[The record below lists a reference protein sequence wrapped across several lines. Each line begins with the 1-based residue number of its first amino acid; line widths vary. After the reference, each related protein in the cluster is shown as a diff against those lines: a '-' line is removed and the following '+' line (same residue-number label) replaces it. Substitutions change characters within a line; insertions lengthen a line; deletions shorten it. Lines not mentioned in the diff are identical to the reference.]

1 MNKLFLLAA
10 RRSGSSYLLSF
21 LNSHPQVK
29 CYKNAFHR
37 KRLLKNVA
45 YFEKKGTLFY
55 KFRFASIRRRID
67 FLLNRKI
74 LISDF
79 LTELYTS
86 SKGSKTV
93 VIKISYPNE
102 YPEALEWATENDIGV
117 IHLIRKNLLKSIV
130 YHSTSRAEP
139 TVRLSPR
146 IVKLCLAERIKQIE
160 KYRSMFKNKLYYEVF
175 DESIMANREIASR
188 HILEFI
194 SVNQFIPLTYGLRKK
209 NPELEDILENYEE
222 MAQALKGTIYE
233 KFL

>member
-1 MNKLFLLAA
+1 MNRFILLAA
-10 RRSGSSYLLSF
+10 RRSGSSF
-21 LNSHPQVK
+21 LISSLDSHPQIQ
-29 CYKNAFHR
+29 CYKNVFHR
-37 KRLLKNVA
+37 RRILKNIA
-45 YFEKKGTLFY
+45 YFEKPGTLFY
-55 KFRFASIRRRID
+55 KFRSESIRKKIGCILRRKL
-67 FLLNRKI
+67 F
-74 LISDF
+74 ISDF
-79 LTELYTS
+79 LAELYTS

-117 IHLIRKNLLKSIV
+117 IHLIRKNLLKSIA

-146 IVKLCLAERIKQIE
+146 IVKLCLAERIKNIE
-160 KYRSMFKNKLYYEVF
+160 KYRSMFKNKRYYEVF
-175 DESIMANREIASR
+175 DESIMANREVVSR

-194 SVNQFIPLTYGLRKK
+194 SVNHFIPLTFGLRKQ
-209 NPELEDILENYEE
+209 NPELEDIIENYEE